1 MSRDPFPDD
10 PRDAF
15 GAAEPRSVRQ
25 PSRAPDAFSER
36 PSQLAVPH
44 ETTDEREPHH
54 PDRERSHSVRFYHA
68 RDRAYLLSDSERH
81 TLEEV
86 GKFRMIAVRDL
97 EEHAYQGNGKQIET
111 DIRRLRQQGLLR
123 DRTLPVSQKKT
134 IRILTLTKAAH
145 RLLKDARLLPEEQ
158 AIYHGL
164 RKPREAKHDA
174 DLYRLYR
181 KEAARIERAG
191 GRPLGIRL
199 DYELKKNL
207 NRDLAS
213 LGRDA
218 QNRQRKQEIAQKHR
232 LPLVHG
238 RIVIP
243 DLRIEYQSSD
253 GELHH
258 VDLEL
263 ATRDYRP
270 RALAA
275 KAAAGFS
282 LYSRAEDAPRLRR
295 ILDERELTRG
305 ILAL

>member
-10 PRDAF
+10 LRDAWD
-15 GAAEPRSVRQ
+15 GAEPRSPRQ
-25 PSRAPDAFSER
+25 PSPALHTLSRLPAC
-36 PSQLAVPH
+36 VPVPYG
-44 ETTDEREPHH
+44 TVDEREQHLA
-54 PDRERSHSVRFYHA
+54 DRGSSNCSRFYHA
-68 RDRAYLLSDSERH
+68 RDRAYRLSDSERH

-86 GKFRMIAVRDL
+86 AKFRVIAVREL
-97 EEHAYQGNGKQIET
+97 QEHAYQGNGKQIET

-123 DRTLPVSQKKT
+123 DRTLPASQEKT
-134 IRILTLTKAAH
+134 IRVLTLTKSAH
-145 RLLKDARLLPEEQ
+145 RLLKHARLLPDDQ

-174 DLYRLYR
+174 DLYRLYQ
-181 KEAARIERAG
+181 KEAARIQRAG
-191 GRPLGIRL
+191 GRPLRIRL

-213 LGRDA
+213 LGKHA
-218 QNRQRKQEIAQKHR
+218 QNRQRKQEIAQKHG

-238 RIVIP
+238 RIAIP
-243 DLRIEYQSSD
+243 DLRIEYESSG
-253 GELHH
+253 GEVHH

-275 KAAAGFS
+275 KAAAGFA
-282 LYSRAEDAPRLRR
+282 LYSRAEDAARLRR
-295 ILDERELTRG
+295 ILDERELTAG

>member
-1 MSRDPFPDD
+1 MSREPFPDD

-25 PSRAPDAFSER
+25 PSSLPDTFSGRSLER
-36 PSQLAVPH
+36 PVPH
-44 ETTDEREPHH
+44 ETVD
-54 PDRERSHSVRFYHA
+54 DRDQRSADHEHSHSVRFYHA
-68 RDRAYLLSDSERH
+68 RDRAYPLSDSERH

-86 GKFRMIAVRDL
+86 GKFRVIAVRDL
-97 EEHAYQGNGKQIET
+97 QELAYQGNRKQIET

-123 DRTLPVSQKKT
+123 DRTLPVSRKKT
-134 IRILTLTKAAH
+134 IRVLTLTKSAH
-145 RLLKDARLLPEEQ
+145 RLVKQARLLPEDQ
-158 AIYHGL
+158 SIYHGL

-174 DLYRLYR
+174 DLYRLYQ

-191 GRPLGIRL
+191 GKPLRIRL

-213 LGRDA
+213 LGKDA
-218 QNRQRKQEIAQKHR
+218 QNQGRKQEIAQMHR

-238 RIVIP
+238 RIAIP
-243 DLRIEYQSSD
+243 DLRIEYESSD
-253 GELHH
+253 GEAHH

-270 RALAA
+270 RTLAA

-295 ILDERELTRG
+295 ILDERELTAG
-305 ILAL
+305 ILSL